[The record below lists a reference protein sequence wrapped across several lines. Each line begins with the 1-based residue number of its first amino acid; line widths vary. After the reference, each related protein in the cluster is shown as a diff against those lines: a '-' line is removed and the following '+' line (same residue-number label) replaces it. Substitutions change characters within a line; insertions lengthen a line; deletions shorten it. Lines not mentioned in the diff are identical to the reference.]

1 MVAKTLPLNQ
11 TYSRPICYAYSQHLI
26 AGLPSK
32 WKTAR
37 DEAIKEFKNTIPKI
51 KELVKEK
58 IGGLYPKEDLKT
70 LKKYELTN
78 QESCFWFTDR
88 DEKDVQGRTKKT
100 DRSIYANFNCKGYG
114 GHYNYGSSKSSEI
127 GNLSK
132 NDTIA
137 IYFDDMVKE
146 GVDVMKY
153 LFLSDWGKDN
163 SGQSFDYNGKK
174 INRWTNEYKVLEKS
188 IEAYSTKFFK
198 ENDMSMEF
206 TMPNS
211 NYSCY
216 QRAHLVSEEQYQV
229 LYSWTDAM
237 ETIQLKWHKQKEEM
251 KAMFKAYAE
260 LIRTSKNLEQLVE
273 KDSAFE
279 SCRSK
284 IMGTGT
290 AVALSSINSSLID
303 ECIAK
308 RNLANTTVG
317 IVVTPTESA
326 WGSA

>member
-88 DEKDVQGRTKKT
+88 DEKDEQGRTKKT

-127 GNLSK
+127 GNLST

-137 IYFDDMVKE
+137 N
-146 GVDVMKY
+146 G
-153 LFLSDWGKDN
+153 
-163 SGQSFDYNGKK
+163 GQSFDYNGKK
-174 INRWTNEYKVLEKS
+174 INRWTKEYQDLEKS

-251 KAMFKAYAE
+251 KSMFKAYAE

>member
-11 TYSRPICYAYSQHLI
+11 THSRPICYAYSQHLI

-32 WKTAR
+32 WKSAR

-58 IGGLYPKEDLKT
+58 IGGLYPKGDLET

-88 DEKDVQGRTKKT
+88 DEKDHRGRTKKT
-100 DRSIYANFNCKGYG
+100 DRSIYANFDCRGYG
-114 GHYNYGSSKSSEI
+114 SHYNYGSSKSSEI
-127 GNLSK
+127 GNLSI

-137 IYFDDMVKE
+137 IYFDDMVKD
-146 GVDVMKY
+146 GIDVMKY
-153 LFLSDWGKDN
+153 LFLSDWGKNDN
-163 SGQSFDYNGKK
+163 GQSFDYNGKK
-174 INRWTNEYKVLEKS
+174 VNRWTKEYKDLEES
-188 IEAYSTKFFK
+188 IKTYSTKFFK
-198 ENDMSMEF
+198 ENDMNMEF

-229 LYSWTDAM
+229 LYSWTDAI
-237 ETIQLKWHKQKEEM
+237 EVIQLKWHKQKEEM
-251 KAMFKAYAE
+251 KSMFKAYAE
-260 LIRTSKNLEQLVE
+260 LIRTSKNLEQLVK

-303 ECIAK
+303 ECIAR
-308 RNLANTTVG
+308 RNIANTTIG
-317 IVVTPTESA
+317 IVLPKESV
-326 WGSA
+326 GV

>member
-32 WKTAR
+32 WKSAR

-58 IGGLYPKEDLKT
+58 IGGLYPKGDLET

-88 DEKDVQGRTKKT
+88 DEKDDRGRTKKT
-100 DRSIYANFNCKGYG
+100 ERSIYANFDCKGYG
-114 GHYNYGSSKSSEI
+114 SRYNYGSSKSSEI
-127 GNLSK
+127 GNLSTK
-132 NDTIA
+132 DTIA
-137 IYFDDMVKE
+137 IYFDDMVKD
-146 GVDVMKY
+146 GIDVMKY

-163 SGQSFDYNGKK
+163 NGQSFDYNGKK
-174 INRWTNEYKVLEKS
+174 VNSWTREFRDLETS
-188 IEAYSTKFFK
+188 IQAYSKKFFE

-229 LYSWTDAM
+229 LYSWTDAL
-237 ETIQLKWHKQKEEM
+237 ETIRLKWHKQKEEM

-260 LIRTSKNLEQLVE
+260 LIRTSKNLEQLVK

-303 ECIAK
+303 ECIAR
-308 RNLANTTVG
+308 RNIANTTIGIILPKESVG
-317 IVVTPTESA
+317 V
-326 WGSA
+326 

>member
-1 MVAKTLPLNQ
+1 MATKTLPLNQ
-11 TYSRPICYAYSQHLI
+11 THSRPICYAYAQHLI

-58 IGGLYPKEDLKT
+58 INGLYPKEDLET

-88 DEKDVQGRTKKT
+88 NEKSNEGNIKVT

-114 GHYNYGSSKSSEI
+114 DRYSYGSSKKEI
-127 GNLSK
+127 GSLSTS
-132 NDTIA
+132 DTIA
-137 IYFDDMVKE
+137 IYFDDMVKD
-146 GVDVMKY
+146 GIDVMKY
-153 LFLSDWGKDN
+153 LFLSDWGKD
-163 SGQSFDYNGKK
+163 SGGQSFDYNNKK
-174 INRWTNEYKVLEKS
+174 VNSWTSEYQALEKS
-188 IEAYSTKFFK
+188 IKAYGTKFF
-198 ENDMSMEF
+198 EDNDMGMEF

-229 LYSWTDAM
+229 LYSWTNAM
-237 ETIQLKWHKQKEEM
+237 EVIQLKWHKQKEEM
-251 KAMFKAYAE
+251 KTMFKAYAE

-290 AVALSSINSSLID
+290 ALALSSINSSLID

-308 RNLANTTVG
+308 RKIANTTIGIILPKESVG
-317 IVVTPTESA
+317 V
-326 WGSA
+326 

>member
-26 AGLPSK
+26 AELPSK
-32 WKTAR
+32 WKSAR

-58 IGGLYPKEDLKT
+58 IGNLYPKGDLET

-88 DEKDVQGRTKKT
+88 DEKDDRGRTKKT
-100 DRSIYANFNCKGYG
+100 DRSIYANFDCEGYG
-114 GHYNYGSSKSSEI
+114 SRYNYGSSNSSEI
-127 GNLSK
+127 GNLSIS
-132 NDTIA
+132 DTIA
-137 IYFDDMVKE
+137 IYFDDMVKD
-146 GVDVMKY
+146 GIDVMKY

-163 SGQSFDYNGKK
+163 NGQSFDYNGKK
-174 INRWTNEYKVLEKS
+174 INRWTKEYKELEES
-188 IEAYSTKFFK
+188 IQAYSKKFFE

-229 LYSWTDAM
+229 LYSWTDAI
-237 ETIQLKWHKQKEEM
+237 ERIQLKWHKQKDEM

-260 LIRTSKNLEQLVE
+260 LIRTSKNLEQLVK

-303 ECIAK
+303 ECIAR
-308 RNLANTTVG
+308 RNIANTTIG
-317 IVVTPTESA
+317 IVLPKESV
-326 WGSA
+326 GV

>member
-1 MVAKTLPLNQ
+1 MAKTLTLNQ
-11 TYSRPICYAYSQHLI
+11 THSRPICYAYSQHLI

-32 WKTAR
+32 WKSAR
-37 DEAIKEFKNTIPKI
+37 DEAIEEFKNTIPKI

-58 IGGLYPKEDLKT
+58 IGSLYPKGDLET

-88 DEKDVQGRTKKT
+88 DEKDDRGRTKKT
-100 DRSIYANFNCKGYG
+100 DRSIYANFDCEGYG
-114 GHYNYGSSKSSEI
+114 SHYNYGSSSTSEI
-127 GNLSK
+127 GNLSIT
-132 NDTIA
+132 DTIA
-137 IYFDDMVKE
+137 IYFDDMVKD
-146 GVDVMKY
+146 GIDVMKY

-163 SGQSFDYNGKK
+163 NGQSFDYNGKK
-174 INRWTNEYKVLEKS
+174 INRWTKEYKELEES
-188 IEAYSTKFFK
+188 IKVYSKKFFE

-229 LYSWTDAM
+229 LYSWTDAI
-237 ETIQLKWHKQKEEM
+237 ETIQLKWHKQKDEM
-251 KAMFKAYAE
+251 KALFKAYAE
-260 LIRTSKNLEQLVE
+260 LIRTSKNLEQLVK

-279 SCRSK
+279 ACRSK

-303 ECIAK
+303 ECIAR
-308 RNLANTTVG
+308 RNIANTTIG
-317 IVVTPTESA
+317 IVLPKESVGA
-326 WGSA
+326 